1 MTKRKV
7 RFYSPRERR
16 PRHKI
21 TVALR
26 RQALAY
32 VRKNMRVWK
41 MGRSAT
47 VERIVEEHKM
57 LSEQEGL

>member
-1 MTKRKV
+1 MTKKKR
-7 RFYSPRERR
+7 RFYSTREKR
-16 PRHKI
+16 PRQKV

-32 VRKNMRVWK
+32 VRKSMRAWK

-47 VERIVEEHKM
+47 VERIVEEHKEM
-57 LSEQEGL
+57 TSEQE

>member
-1 MTKRKV
+1 MTERKV

-32 VRKNMRVWK
+32 VRKSMRMWK

-47 VERIVEEHKM
+47 VERIVEEHKEM
-57 LSEQEGL
+57 TSEQE